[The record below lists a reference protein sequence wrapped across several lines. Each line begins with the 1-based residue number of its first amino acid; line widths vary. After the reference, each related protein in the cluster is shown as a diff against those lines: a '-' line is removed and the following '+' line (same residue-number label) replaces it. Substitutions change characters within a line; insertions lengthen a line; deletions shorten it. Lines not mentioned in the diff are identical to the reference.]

1 MNDELLNMNN
11 EPSHDVRFI
20 ADAMLGRLSRW
31 LRLLGFDTLYSPDI
45 KDGDLM
51 RLTVQEGRC
60 LLTRDTHFMNIRNF
74 RNFLMVRSDDP
85 IEQVMEV
92 LKVLSPFNLDEFKPG
107 RCARCN
113 GVLDPVAHREE
124 VRNMVPEHVFLHC
137 GSFLR
142 CGACGNIYWEG
153 THLRRFRTMLN
164 PVLMSLKQKA
174 LP

>member
-1 MNDELLNMNN
+1 MNN
-11 EPSHDVRFI
+11 ESSHDVRFI

-31 LRLLGFDTLYSPDI
+31 LRLLGFDTLYYPDI

-51 RLTVQEGRC
+51 KLAVQEGRC
-60 LLTRDTHFMNIRNF
+60 LLTRDTHFLNIRNF
-74 RNFLMVRSDDP
+74 RKFLMVHSDDP

-92 LKVLSPFNLDEFKPG
+92 LSSYNLNEFKSG

-113 GVLDPVAHREE
+113 GVLDPVARREE
-124 VRNMVPEHVFLHC
+124 VRNMVPEYVFLHC

-142 CGACGNIYWEG
+142 CRACGNVYWEG

-164 PVLMSLKQKA
+164 PVLMSVKRKA